1 MNMEIDEVVL
11 RSAMNKKPQMTDERL
26 KIIFTYTMYLT
37 AEVLGFGLAFV
48 FILCM
53 AGVLR

>member
-1 MNMEIDEVVL
+1 MEEIIL
-11 RSAMNKKPQMTDERL
+11 RSGKKDREPMTDARL
-26 KIIFTYTMYLT
+26 KLILTYAMYLI

-53 AGVLR
+53 AGVLK

>member
-1 MNMEIDEVVL
+1 MNMEIDEVIL
-11 RSAMNKKPQMTDERL
+11 RNAMSRKQPMTDERL
-26 KIIFTYTMYLT
+26 KLIFTYIMYLV

-48 FILCM
+48 FILCV

>member
-1 MNMEIDEVVL
+1 MNMEIDEVIL
-11 RSAMNKKPQMTDERL
+11 KSAMSRKQPMTDERL
-26 KIIFTYTMYLT
+26 KLIFTYVMYLT
-37 AEVLGFGLAFV
+37 AEGLGFALAFI

>member
-11 RSAMNKKPQMTDERL
+11 RSAMSRKQPMSDERL
-26 KIIFTYTMYLT
+26 KLIFTYSMYLI
-37 AEVLGFGLAFV
+37 AEILGFGLAFV

>member
-1 MNMEIDEVVL
+1 MEIDEAVL
-11 RSAMNKKPQMTDERL
+11 RSAMNKEPQMTDERL
-26 KIIFTYTMYLT
+26 KLIFTYTMYLT